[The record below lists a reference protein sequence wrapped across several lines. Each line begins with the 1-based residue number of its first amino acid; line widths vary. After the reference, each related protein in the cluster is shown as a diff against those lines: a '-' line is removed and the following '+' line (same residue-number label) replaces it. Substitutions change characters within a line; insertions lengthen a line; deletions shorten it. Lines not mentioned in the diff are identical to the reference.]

1 MNLELEML
9 PSNTLEVEVGSSSSP
24 RGYDTT
30 SKSFLL
36 ETMPGDLH
44 TETAACRFLEGEV
57 VARCQEESN
66 ETTKTIPESEYSKK
80 KIESAGSS
88 RSISDHP
95 CQSFSKVS
103 TSLQSLVRR
112 KSRKHG
118 ASSLPLDVELSTYSL
133 HPSCLIEP
141 PKESNVNGYRN
152 DEEAVCTTRTSTLIY
167 ASSMQL
173 SSRGDNNVQDTTS
186 LTNNVAT
193 VTTTAGTNNLTSSV
207 SGSRLSNT
215 ATSLIRTTSV
225 ITAGPS
231 TSSWNNS
238 AEEELDYV
246 VDPVQGNAY
255 YKGQLLGKV
264 RNRQKKKKRQALIDF
279 FFVFFFSNFRI

>member
-1 MNLELEML
+1 M
-9 PSNTLEVEVGSSSSP
+9 
-24 RGYDTT
+24 
-30 SKSFLL
+30 
-36 ETMPGDLH
+36 
-44 TETAACRFLEGEV
+44 
-57 VARCQEESN
+57 
-66 ETTKTIPESEYSKK
+66 
-80 KIESAGSS
+80 
-88 RSISDHP
+88 
-95 CQSFSKVS
+95 
-103 TSLQSLVRR
+103 
-112 KSRKHG
+112 
-118 ASSLPLDVELSTYSL
+118 
-133 HPSCLIEP
+133 
-141 PKESNVNGYRN
+141 
-152 DEEAVCTTRTSTLIY
+152 
-167 ASSMQL
+167 
-173 SSRGDNNVQDTTS
+173 QDTTS

-264 RNRQKKKKRQALIDF
+264 RNRQKKEQRINVIYVIQGAL
-279 FFVFFFSNFRI
+279 NN